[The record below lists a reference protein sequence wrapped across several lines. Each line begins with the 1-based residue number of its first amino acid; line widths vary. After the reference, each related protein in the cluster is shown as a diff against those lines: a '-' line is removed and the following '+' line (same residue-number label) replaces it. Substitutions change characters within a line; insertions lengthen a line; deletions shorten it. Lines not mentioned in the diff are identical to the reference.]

1 LDSWNRSTATARV
14 VRWSVLV
21 ALGLWLGYLMGDQ
34 DVGLAIVFAGYLL
47 SWQRWP
53 DRTRARRRG

>member
-1 LDSWNRSTATARV
+1 
-14 VRWSVLV
+14 
-21 ALGLWLGYLMGDQ
+21 MGDQ